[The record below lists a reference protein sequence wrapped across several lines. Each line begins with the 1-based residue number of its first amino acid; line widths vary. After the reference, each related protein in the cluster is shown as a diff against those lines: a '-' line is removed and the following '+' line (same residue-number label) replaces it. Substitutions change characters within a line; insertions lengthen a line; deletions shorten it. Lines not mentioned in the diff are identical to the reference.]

1 MWEKPYVSLFV
12 EIGALRK
19 LTHFVG
25 PCSHYGGH
33 FGSYFQYGRQN
44 T

>member
-1 MWEKPYVSLFV
+1 LPDECDSDKFDLKMVA
-12 EIGALRK
+12 IAAI
-19 LTHFVG
+19 
-25 PCSHYGGH
+25 YGGH